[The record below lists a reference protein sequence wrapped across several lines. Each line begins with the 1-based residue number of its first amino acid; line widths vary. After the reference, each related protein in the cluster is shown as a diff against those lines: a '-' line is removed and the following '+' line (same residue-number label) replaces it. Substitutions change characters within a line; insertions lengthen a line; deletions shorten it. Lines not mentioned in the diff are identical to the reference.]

1 MIAKAFSIL
10 VLVLSAFA
18 TRGIAADTLVVIF
31 DRQNLAPG
39 DSIEIEIY
47 TEPYRPD
54 RAAQTL
60 HLWIDNVKTGQRWKY
75 RYPFIKGRYKIAL
88 KINDSIP
95 NGTYA
100 FNFLLQ
106 NRFLSVKGKL
116 INVRDEDDEINY
128 IATTRNKA
136 PIIDGVKLGSDGSF
150 KIDNLFYTDSVYFG
164 FSPVQKSKENRLKIA
179 IETPLDSA
187 FVPEAVTTEL
197 VMIGTAETQNIQT
210 DAAKVGYVFSI
221 ADKKDKQLLREVVV
235 KTKQKGQRERYEN
248 ENVSGLFASDNA
260 KTIDFHDNDELRNYS
275 DIYSYLTANIAGLVT
290 VNDEASGRT
299 LLYWRNEKVNIF
311 VDEFADP
318 EFSPYSISVQDI
330 ELVKIYS
337 PGSRLGLDGFGGSVA
352 IYTRRFS
359 NHPGNRLSNYSFYV
373 KGYTQKNAEWK

>member
-10 VLVLSAFA
+10 ALVLSAFA
-18 TRGIAADTLVVIF
+18 SKGVAADTLVVIF
-31 DRQNLAPG
+31 DRQNLVHG
-39 DSIEIEIY
+39 DSVEIEIY
-47 TEPYRPD
+47 TEPYRSD
-54 RAAQTL
+54 RVAQTL

-106 NRFLSVKGKL
+106 NRFLAVKGKL
-116 INVRDEDDEINY
+116 VNAKEEDEEINY
-128 IATTRNKA
+128 VATTKNKA

-164 FSPVQKSKENRLKIA
+164 FSPVQKSKENRLKIS
-179 IETPLDSA
+179 IETPLDSV

-197 VMIGTAETQNIQT
+197 VTVGTAEIQNIQT
-210 DAAKVGYVFSI
+210 DAATYGYVFSI
-221 ADKKDKQLLREVVV
+221 TDKKDKQLLREVVV

-290 VNDEASGRT
+290 VNDEATGRT

-373 KGYTQKNAEWK
+373 KGYTQKSTEWK

>member
-10 VLVLSAFA
+10 LLVLSAFA
-18 TRGIAADTLVVIF
+18 SKGIAADTLVVIF
-31 DRQNLAPG
+31 DRQNLVHG

-47 TEPYRPD
+47 TEPYRSD
-54 RAAQTL
+54 RVAQTL

-106 NRFLSVKGKL
+106 NRFLAVKGKMV
-116 INVRDEDDEINY
+116 NAKEEDEEINY
-128 IATTRNKA
+128 VATTKNKA

-164 FSPVQKSKENRLKIA
+164 FSPAQKSKENRLKIS
-179 IETPLDSA
+179 IETPLDSV
-187 FVPEAVTTEL
+187 FIPEAVTTEL
-197 VMIGTAETQNIQT
+197 VTVGTAEIQNIQT
-210 DAAKVGYVFSI
+210 DVATYGYVFSI
-221 ADKKDKQLLREVVV
+221 TDKKDKQLLREVVV

-290 VNDEASGRT
+290 VNDEATGRT

-359 NHPGNRLSNYSFYV
+359 NRPGNRLSNYSFYV
-373 KGYTQKNAEWK
+373 KGYTQKSTEWK

>member
-10 VLVLSAFA
+10 ALVLSAFA
-18 TRGIAADTLVVIF
+18 SKGVAADTLVVIF
-31 DRQNLAPG
+31 DRQNLVHG
-39 DSIEIEIY
+39 DSVEIEIY
-47 TEPYRPD
+47 TEPYRSD
-54 RAAQTL
+54 RVAQTL

-106 NRFLSVKGKL
+106 NRFLAVKGKL
-116 INVRDEDDEINY
+116 VNAKEEDEEINY
-128 IATTRNKA
+128 VATTKNKA

-164 FSPVQKSKENRLKIA
+164 FSPVQKSKENRLKIS
-179 IETPLDSA
+179 IETPLDSV

-197 VMIGTAETQNIQT
+197 VTVGTAEIQNIQT
-210 DAAKVGYVFSI
+210 DAAMYGYVFSI
-221 ADKKDKQLLREVVV
+221 TDKKDKQLLREVVV

-311 VDEFADP
+311 IDEFADP

-373 KGYTQKNAEWK
+373 KGYTQKSTEWK

>member
-10 VLVLSAFA
+10 ALVLSAFA
-18 TRGIAADTLVVIF
+18 SKGVAADTLVVIF
-31 DRQNLAPG
+31 DRQNLVHG
-39 DSIEIEIY
+39 DSVEIEIY
-47 TEPYRPD
+47 TEPYRSD
-54 RAAQTL
+54 RVAQTL

-106 NRFLSVKGKL
+106 NRFLAVKGKL
-116 INVRDEDDEINY
+116 VNAKEEDEEINY
-128 IATTRNKA
+128 VATTKNKA

-164 FSPVQKSKENRLKIA
+164 FSPVQKSKENRLKIS
-179 IETPLDSA
+179 IETPLDSV

-197 VMIGTAETQNIQT
+197 VTVGTAEIQNIQT
-210 DAAKVGYVFSI
+210 DAAMYGYVFSI
-221 ADKKDKQLLREVVV
+221 TDKKDKQLLREVVV

-290 VNDEASGRT
+290 VNDEATGRT

-311 VDEFADP
+311 IDEFADP

-373 KGYTQKNAEWK
+373 KGYTQKSTEWK